1 MNEKTRLFLDESGD
15 CKCGNTGGSKHFC
28 LTIIS
33 IPTEDSKAVKA
44 RFKAKAKQFIRNGWD
59 KGKEIK
65 AHNVYIAPGFGAP
78 AVLEMIDQLADI
90 APLQISYLV
99 VNKDRITSQSLREAK
114 YGIRYNYFTG
124 VLLSEMV
131 FEDSLSSIFLTYDLR
146 NKETHEKRR
155 FKEYLATKLLEGSI
169 EREVEIEFDAEGLES
184 HQSYGLMAVDFFSWA
199 LYRKFE
205 YGDRRFASLFSGK
218 ILRRREWYIG
228 K

>member
-1 MNEKTRLFLDESGD
+1 
-15 CKCGNTGGSKHFC
+15 
-28 LTIIS
+28 
-33 IPTEDSKAVKA
+33 
-44 RFKAKAKQFIRNGWD
+44 
-59 KGKEIK
+59 
-65 AHNVYIAPGFGAP
+65 
-78 AVLEMIDQLADI
+78 MIDQLADV

-99 VNKDRITSQSLREAK
+99 VNKDRITSQSLREAE

-205 YGDRRFASLFSGK
+205 YGDRRFASRFSGK
-218 ILRRREWYIG
+218 ILRRCEWYIG